1 MIAIN
6 SSAIQAQWELPPL
19 DSRNGIIRGYKLFVQ
34 LASGGKEMLI
44 NIPNNATD
52 VYIVGGLEL
61 ATSYRFSVLAYTSVG
76 DGPRSIYYIIA
87 TLSKHLTGHWCK
99 QSHSTSPFSIL
110 LFYIQ
115 TMIHLSRNLDI
126 LAMVWIELPD
136 IYTTPLS
143 VEFTSFVLPGI
154 LPMHQRTGYSP
165 MQLELDS
172 GTEISKSVT
181 YLMELLYLK

>member
-1 MIAIN
+1 MSRSKLVSAPNSAPEDFHVIAIN

-76 DGPRSIYYIIA
+76 DGPRSIHLTIT
-87 TLSKHLTGHWCK
+87 TLS
-99 QSHSTSPFSIL
+99 I
-110 LFYIQ
+110 I
-115 TMIHLSRNLDI
+115 
-126 LAMVWIELPD
+126 
-136 IYTTPLS
+136 
-143 VEFTSFVLPGI
+143 
-154 LPMHQRTGYSP
+154 
-165 MQLELDS
+165 
-172 GTEISKSVT
+172 
-181 YLMELLYLK
+181 LYL